1 MKIAYEHLIENIEN
15 KPEIN
20 EISERLFQLGH
31 EHEIEDDIFDIEF
44 TPNRGDC
51 LSLRGLL
58 RDLNL
63 FYNTEISNEVYKGKI
78 DKLDLDFVNNS
89 IEHCKSISFLK
100 IEIDEVPKNYK
111 NNLKKYFD
119 ILEVKKNNFFTD
131 VSNYLSYETGQ
142 PTHCYDSDKLGNYIK
157 LDTLQE
163 HCEFETLLDKKINL
177 DGKNLVFTRK
187 NNEVINLA
195 GVIGGKNTAC
205 DSSTRSI
212 ILECAHFNPE
222 VIMGKA
228 VKYNL
233 TSEAAHKFE
242 RNTDPYCH
250 DYVVR
255 RFIKIIEDH
264 AKIINMEL
272 YTQCHSSQEKHSLEL
287 NVSHINQIL
296 GTNISEN
303 ECILYLEKLG
313 FEIKDSVIY
322 IPNHRH
328 DIRNN
333 NDISEE
339 VARAIGY
346 DNIHAQNF
354 NISSK
359 NKTNIVTE
367 NEIKLKNILIKNGFS
382 EVINNPFV
390 SYSNDI
396 SIVVDNP
403 LDSNKKY
410 LRTILKDSL
419 IENLIY
425 NERRQKDIIKLFE
438 ISDIYSNNSN
448 SFKKVIGII
457 ASGRVDNNF
466 QDFTKKIDG
475 EYIKN
480 ILSNRINKIDDINF
494 EEISRV
500 KINSKSKDTITYA
513 EFEIN
518 SKVEINYDDEDLQDK
533 KFLDIQY
540 QPVSEFPCSIRDLSF
555 SVKDYSE
562 YEPLKEYIFN
572 FKDDILKDVFIFDYF
587 FNEKNNEIKIG
598 FRFIFQDSN
607 STITE
612 TQVNNIMNVIINNTI
627 KDKSVTI
634 PGL

>member
-78 DKLDLDFVNNS
+78 NKLDLDFVNNS
-89 IEHCKSISFLK
+89 TENCKSISFLK

-131 VSNYLSYETGQ
+131 ISNYLSYETGQ

-157 LDTLQE
+157 LDTLKE

-177 DGKNLVFTRK
+177 DGENLVFTRK

-205 DSSTRSI
+205 DSSTRTI

-242 RNTDPYCH
+242 RNTDPNCH

-264 AKIINMEL
+264 TKIINMEL
-272 YTQCHSSQEKHSLEL
+272 YTQCHRSQETSSLKL
-287 NVSHINQIL
+287 NVRHINQIL

-313 FEIKDSVIY
+313 FEIKNSVIY

-346 DNIHAQNF
+346 DNIQAENI

-367 NEIKLKNILIKNGFS
+367 NEIKLKNILINNGFS

-410 LRTILKDSL
+410 LRTNLKNSL
-419 IENLIY
+419 IQNLVY

-438 ISDIYSNNSN
+438 VSDIYSNNSN

-466 QDFTKKIDG
+466 QDFTRKIDSN
-475 EYIKN
+475 YIKN
-480 ILSNRINKIDDINF
+480 ILSNSINKIDDINF

-500 KINSKSKDTITYA
+500 KINSKSKNMITYA

-518 SKVEINYDDEDLQDK
+518 SNVEINYDEDLKDK

-555 SVKDYSE
+555 SVKDYSK

-587 FNEKNNEIKIG
+587 LNEKNNEIKIG

-612 TQVNNIMNVIINNTI
+612 TQVNNIMNVIINHTI

>member
-20 EISERLFQLGH
+20 KISERLFQLGH

-63 FYNTEISNEVYKGKI
+63 FYNTEINNEVYKGKI
-78 DKLDLDFVNNS
+78 KELDLDFVNNS
-89 IEHCKSISFLK
+89 KEHCQSISFLK
-100 IEIDEVPKNYK
+100 IEIDEAPKNYK

-119 ILEVKKNNFFTD
+119 VLDVKKINFFTD

-142 PTHCYDSDKLGNYIK
+142 PTHCYDSEKLGNYIK
-157 LDTLQE
+157 LDTLKE
-163 HCEFETLLDKKINL
+163 KCEFETLLDKKINL
-177 DGKNLVFTRK
+177 DGENLVFTCK

-242 RNTDPYCH
+242 RNTDPSCH
-250 DYVVR
+250 DYVLR

-264 AKIINMEL
+264 AKITNMEL
-272 YTQCHSSQEKHSLEL
+272 YTQCHRSQEKYSLKL
-287 NVSHINQIL
+287 NAKHINQIL

-346 DNIHAQNF
+346 DNIQAQNID
-354 NISSK
+354 ISAK

-367 NEIKLKNILIKNGFS
+367 NEIKLKNILINNGFS

-410 LRTILKDSL
+410 LRTNLKNSL
-419 IENLIY
+419 IQNLVY

-438 ISDIYSNNSN
+438 VSDIYSNNSN
-448 SFKKVIGII
+448 SYKKVIGII
-457 ASGRVDNNF
+457 ASGRIDNNF
-466 QDFTKKIDG
+466 QDFTKKIDS

-480 ILSNRINKIDDINF
+480 ILSNGINKIDDINF

-500 KINSKSKDTITYA
+500 KIDSKSKDMITYT

-518 SKVEINYDDEDLQDK
+518 SNVEIHYDEDLRDK
-533 KFLDIQY
+533 KLLDIQY

-555 SVKDYSE
+555 SVKDYSK

-587 FNEKNNEIKIG
+587 LNEKNNEIKIG

>member
-20 EISERLFQLGH
+20 EVSERLFQLGH

-63 FYNTEISNEVYKGKI
+63 FYNTEISNEVFKGKI
-78 DKLDLDFVNNS
+78 NKLDLDFVNNS
-89 IEHCKSISFLK
+89 TEHCKSISFLK

-142 PTHCYDSDKLGNYIK
+142 PTHCYDTDKLGNYIK
-157 LDTLQE
+157 LDTLKE
-163 HCEFETLLDKKINL
+163 HYEFETLLDKKINL
-177 DGKNLVFTRK
+177 DGENLVFTRK

-242 RNTDPYCH
+242 RNTDPFCH

-264 AKIINMEL
+264 AKIFNMEL
-272 YTQCHSSQEKHSLEL
+272 YTQCHRSQEKYSLKL
-287 NVSHINQIL
+287 NVRHINQIL

-313 FEIKDSVIY
+313 FEIKDSIIY

-346 DNIHAQNF
+346 DNIKAQNI

-367 NEIKLKNILIKNGFS
+367 NEIKLKNILINNGFS

-410 LRTILKDSL
+410 LRTNLKNSL
-419 IENLIY
+419 IQNLIY

-438 ISDIYSNNSN
+438 VSDIYNNSN

-466 QDFTKKIDG
+466 QDFTKKIDS

-480 ILSNRINKIDDINF
+480 ILSNSINKIDDINF

-500 KINSKSKDTITYA
+500 KINSKSKNMITYA

-518 SKVEINYDDEDLQDK
+518 SNVEINYDEDFKDK

-555 SVKDYSE
+555 SVKDYSR

-587 FNEKNNEIKIG
+587 LNEKNNEIKIG

-612 TQVNNIMNVIINNTI
+612 IQVNNIMNVIINHTI

>member
-1 MKIAYEHLIENIEN
+1 MKIAYEHIIENIGN

-31 EHEIEDDIFDIEF
+31 EHEIENGIFDIEL

-58 RDLNL
+58 RELNL
-63 FYNTEISNEVYKGKI
+63 FYNTEINNEIYKGKI
-78 DKLDLDFVNNS
+78 NKLDLDFVNNS
-89 IEHCKSISFLK
+89 IEHCQSISFLK
-100 IEIDEVPKNYK
+100 IEIEEVPKNYH
-111 NNLKKYFD
+111 NNLKNYFD
-119 ILEVKKNNFFTD
+119 IMDVKKNNFFTD

-157 LDTLQE
+157 LDTLKE
-163 HCEFETLLDKKINL
+163 NCEFETLIDKKINL
-177 DGKNLVFTRK
+177 DGENLVFTRK
-187 NNEVINLA
+187 NNELINLA

-242 RNTDPYCH
+242 RNTDPCCH
-250 DYVVR
+250 DYVLR

-264 AKIINMEL
+264 AKIINIEL
-272 YTQCHSSQEKHSLEL
+272 YTQWNNSQEKYSLKL
-287 NVSHINQIL
+287 NVKHINQIL

-303 ECILYLEKLG
+303 ECILCLEKLG

-328 DIRNN
+328 DIRND

-346 DNIHAQNF
+346 DNIHAEKI
-354 NISSK
+354 NICK
-359 NKTNIVTE
+359 ENTTNIVEE
-367 NEIKLKNILIKNGFS
+367 NEIKLKNILINNGFY

-390 SYSNDI
+390 SCSSEN
-396 SIVVDNP
+396 SIAVDNP

-410 LRTILKDSL
+410 LRTNLKNSL
-419 IENLIY
+419 VENLVY
-425 NERRQKDIIKLFE
+425 NERRQKDSIKLFE
-438 ISDIYSNNSN
+438 ISDIYYNNLN

-466 QDFTKKIDG
+466 QDFTKKIDS

-480 ILSNRINKIDDINF
+480 ILSNSINKIDNINF

-500 KINSKSKDTITYA
+500 KINSKSKNMITYA

-518 SKVEINYDDEDLQDK
+518 SIAKINYDDVDLQDK

-540 QPVSEFPCSIRDLSF
+540 ETVSELPCSIRDLSF
-555 SVKDYSE
+555 SVKDYSK
-562 YEPLKEYIFN
+562 YEPLKEYILN

-587 FNEKNNEIKIG
+587 LNEKNNEIKIG

-612 TQVNNIMNVIINNTI
+612 TQVTNIMNAIINNTL